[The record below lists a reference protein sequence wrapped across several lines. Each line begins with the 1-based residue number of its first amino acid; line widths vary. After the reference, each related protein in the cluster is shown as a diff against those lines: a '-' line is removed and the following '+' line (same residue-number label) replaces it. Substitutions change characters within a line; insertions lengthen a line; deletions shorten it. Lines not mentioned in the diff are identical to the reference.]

1 MIRLV
6 RDNGQVK
13 WRSADQ
19 PARPTRRQ
27 IMLDLALAAAITLA
41 CLKLNVLTVRMQDSL
56 IPQPPATPY
65 PMFSAAALFA
75 VLARTAPL
83 AIRRRFPL
91 TAFWL
96 CLAGCAL
103 ATLPNGSVINLVAL
117 APAAYA
123 AVVYSPYWLLA
134 MLGMPAALLV
144 LATAAVS
151 NAQSGNYQ
159 LLTALLVFV
168 ATLIVGNAVRLG
180 RRRDSDS
187 QARLHRVQAEQEAA
201 TRLAIGQERARIAR
215 ELHDVVTHNVSM
227 MVVQAGAARRV
238 LGRTP
243 DEARTALL
251 AVEDSGRAAIVE
263 LQHLLGLLDP
273 PGGAADGSPPPPQPG
288 LDQVRSLVDRMNTAG
303 LPVGLRVQGQA
314 RPLPPGLDLAAYRVV
329 QEALTNVARHA
340 PDASAVA
347 VSVARD
353 GQSITVE
360 ITDDA
365 TAGRPAAFPHPGGY
379 GLVGMRER
387 VEALGG
393 RLSAG
398 PRPASGWSVHAT
410 LPAPAAS

>member
-1 MIRLV
+1 
-6 RDNGQVK
+6 
-13 WRSADQ
+13 
-19 PARPTRRQ
+19 
-27 IMLDLALAAAITLA
+27 
-41 CLKLNVLTVRMQDSL
+41 
-56 IPQPPATPY
+56 
-65 PMFSAAALFA
+65 MFSAAAVLA

-83 AIRRRFPL
+83 AIRRLFPL

-103 ATLPNGSVINLVAL
+103 ATLPNGSVINLVVL
-117 APAAYA
+117 AAAYA

-180 RRRDSDS
+180 RRRASDS

-238 LGRTP
+238 LSSTP

-273 PGGAADGSPPPPQPG
+273 PDAA
-288 LDQVRSLVDRMNTAG
+288 RR
-303 LPVGLRVQGQA
+303 
-314 RPLPPGLDLAAYRVV
+314 
-329 QEALTNVARHA
+329 
-340 PDASAVA
+340 
-347 VSVARD
+347 
-353 GQSITVE
+353 
-360 ITDDA
+360 
-365 TAGRPAAFPHPGGY
+365 RPAAPAAARPGPGPPAHRPGGH
-379 GLVGMRER
+379 GPACRWNCGC
-387 VEALGG
+387 AAWSG
-393 RLSAG
+393 RC
-398 PRPASGWSVHAT
+398 PPA
-410 LPAPAAS
+410 

>member
-1 MIRLV
+1 
-6 RDNGQVK
+6 
-13 WRSADQ
+13 
-19 PARPTRRQ
+19 
-27 IMLDLALAAAITLA
+27 
-41 CLKLNVLTVRMQDSL
+41 
-56 IPQPPATPY
+56 
-65 PMFSAAALFA
+65 
-75 VLARTAPL
+75 
-83 AIRRRFPL
+83 
-91 TAFWL
+91 
-96 CLAGCAL
+96 
-103 ATLPNGSVINLVAL
+103 
-117 APAAYA
+117 
-123 AVVYSPYWLLA
+123 VYSPYWLLA

-288 LDQVRSLVDRMNTAG
+288 LDQVRSLIDRMNTAG
-303 LPVGLRVQGQA
+303 LPVGLRVHGQA

-329 QEALTNVARHA
+329 QEALTNVLKHA
-340 PDASAVA
+340 GQPATTVTLDYQPGALMVEVADDGCPAPASLP
-347 VSVARD
+347 
-353 GQSITVE
+353 GT
-360 ITDDA
+360 
-365 TAGRPAAFPHPGGY
+365 GR
-379 GLVGMRER
+379 GLLGLRER
-387 VEALGG
+387 VALYGGELDAGG
-393 RLSAG
+393 RPG
-398 PRPASGWSVHAT
+398 GGWLVRARIPDELAA
-410 LPAPAAS
+410 LPA